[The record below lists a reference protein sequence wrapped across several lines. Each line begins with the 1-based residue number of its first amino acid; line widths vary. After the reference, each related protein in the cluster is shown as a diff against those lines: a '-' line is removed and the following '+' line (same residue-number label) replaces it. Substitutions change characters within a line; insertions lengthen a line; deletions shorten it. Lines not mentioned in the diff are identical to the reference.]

1 MTCELSNQIGLK
13 IYNSLLAITRANWV
27 HGRGKGCCYE
37 THVCEYWVTPL
48 FFFGGGGGWLGYI
61 KDTPLLRPPKQ
72 ILRSADCLL
81 SCDKNMSFLKFL
93 STILQR
99 KSKNSPVGRFWEDK
113 GFLMLFDLKITIFFK
128 FLFSVEFRC

>member
-48 FFFGGGGGWLGYI
+48 FFFWGGVIGVYQGH
-61 KDTPLLRPPKQ
+61 PLLRPQKQ

-113 GFLMLFDLKITIFFK
+113 GFLMLFDLKITRFFK
-128 FLFSVEFRC
+128 FLFSAEFRC